1 MKVVIVMTKVSVKFI
16 DEDIWLTKYQIADVY
31 KTTRQNIEQ
40 HINNI
45 YQDKELDKNSTC
57 KNFLQVQKEG
67 NRNVTR
73 ENNK

>member
-57 KNFLQVQKEG
+57 KNFLQVQKEC

>member
-1 MKVVIVMTKVSVKFI
+1 MIVMTKVSVKFI

-57 KNFLQVQKEG
+57 KNFLQVQKKG

>member
-16 DEDIWLTKYQIADVY
+16 DEDIWLTKYQIAHVY
-31 KTTRQNIEQ
+31 KTTRKNIEQ

-57 KNFLQVQKEG
+57 KNFLQVQKEC